1 MDSLVVKNWNIL
13 FSVTMN
19 FWHFFRNVNI
29 EKISNVALICML
41 VNTTC
46 LSIDSKGL
54 HPTPDVQE
62 SEAKIY
68 M

>member
-1 MDSLVVKNWNIL
+1 
-13 FSVTMN
+13 MN
-19 FWHFFRNVNI
+19 LWHFFRNVNI

-46 LSIDSKGL
+46 LSVDSKGL

>member
-1 MDSLVVKNWNIL
+1 
-13 FSVTMN
+13 MN

-46 LSIDSKGL
+46 LSVDSKGL

-62 SEAKIY
+62 PEAKIY

>member
-1 MDSLVVKNWNIL
+1 
-13 FSVTMN
+13 MN

-46 LSIDSKGL
+46 LL
-54 HPTPDVQE
+54 LT
-62 SEAKIY
+62 AKDFIRHLMCKNPKQRFTCKQSLAY
-68 M
+68 PWYVFIPC